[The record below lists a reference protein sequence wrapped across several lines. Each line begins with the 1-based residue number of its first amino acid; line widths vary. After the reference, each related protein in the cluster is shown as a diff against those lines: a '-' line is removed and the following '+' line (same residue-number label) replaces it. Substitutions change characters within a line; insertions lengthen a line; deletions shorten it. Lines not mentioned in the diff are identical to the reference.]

1 MKLTCDRNC
10 VVLKRTRFAVVNN
23 SPAGRTIES
32 RKSRHLDICLE
43 EDVAS
48 TLDTGFARVRL
59 RHEALPECAL
69 EDVETAIDFL
79 GHRLAAPLVISS
91 MTGGTERAR
100 AINDNL
106 AIAAQAAGVA
116 LALGSQRAALED
128 VALLPTY
135 RVRDVAPNIVL
146 FANIG
151 AVQLNY
157 GVTVDDARRIVE
169 SIGANALYLHLNP
182 LQEALQ
188 PHGDTNFRAL
198 LPRIAAVCRA
208 LHVPVIAKSV
218 GSGISVRTAGRLL
231 DAGVAAIDVAGAGG
245 TSWARVEGRR
255 SGDPAREALAE
266 TFADWG
272 YPTAEATEA
281 LRAAFPHA
289 VIVASGGIRTGVEIA
304 KSIAVGANVAAV
316 GLPFLEPA
324 TRSAEAV
331 AEALDAMIAGY
342 RIALFVSGCRN
353 ANDLPGA
360 RYIRGSEATVT
371 VVPSSATSKASTV
384 V

>member
-1 MKLTCDRNC
+1 MDIT
-10 VVLKRTRFAVVNN
+10 
-23 SPAGRTIES
+23 PAARAIEA
-32 RKSRHLDICLE
+32 RKARHLDICLE

-48 TLDTGFARVRL
+48 TLRTGFAHVRL

-69 EDVETAIDFL
+69 EDIDTSVNFL
-79 GHRLAAPLVISS
+79 GLHLAAPLLISS

-100 AINDNL
+100 AINDHL
-106 AIAAQAAGVA
+106 AIAAERAGIA

-128 VALLPTY
+128 RALLRTY
-135 RVRDVAPNIVL
+135 RVRDVAPTVTL

-151 AVQLNY
+151 AVQFNY
-157 GVTVDDARRIVE
+157 GVSVDDACRVVE
-169 SIGANALYLHLNP
+169 SIAANGLYLHLNP

-198 LPRIAAVCRA
+198 LPKIAAVCRA
-208 LHVPVIAKSV
+208 LDVPVIAKSV
-218 GSGISVRTAGRLL
+218 GSGISVRTAARLL

-255 SGDPAREALAE
+255 AGDPAREALAE

-272 YPTAEATEA
+272 HPTAEATED

-304 KSIAVGANVAAV
+304 KAIAVGANLAGA

-324 TRSAEAV
+324 THSAEAV
-331 AEALDAMIAGY
+331 GEAIVAFVTGY
-342 RIALFVSGCRN
+342 RIALFASGCRR
-353 ANDLPGA
+353 ASDLPAA
-360 RYIRGSEATVT
+360 RYSRGSLDTAMVA
-371 VVPSSATSKASTV
+371 PSTFTSKASTEV
-384 V
+384 

>member
-1 MKLTCDRNC
+1 M
-10 VVLKRTRFAVVNN
+10 VLKRTRFAVVDK
-23 SPAGRTIES
+23 SPVARTIEA

-48 TLDTGFARVRL
+48 TLDTGFGRVRL

-69 EDVETAIDFL
+69 EDVETAIEFL

-135 RVRDVAPNIVL
+135 RVRDVAPNVVL

-157 GVTVDDARRIVE
+157 GVTVDDTRRIVE

-188 PHGDTNFRAL
+188 PRGDTNFRSL

-208 LHVPVIAKSV
+208 LDVPVIAKSV
-218 GSGISVRTAGRLL
+218 GSGISVRTAARLL
-231 DAGVAAIDVAGAGG
+231 DAGVAAIDIAGAGG

-255 SGDPAREALAE
+255 AGDPTREALAE

-281 LRAAFPHA
+281 LRLAIPHA

-304 KSIAVGANVAAV
+304 KAIAVGANVAAA

-331 AEALDAMIAGY
+331 SETIDAMIAGY

-353 ANDLPGA
+353 ASDLPGA
-360 RYIRGSEATVT
+360 RYSRGSDATVT